1 MIKDHDP
8 AIYGKK
14 KEPMGVNK
22 PLRFVGLKLD
32 EKDLAEEIA
41 MDLDLPKDV
50 VLLVIN
56 QLIRRIVY
64 HMVHDHEL
72 AFNYFGRF
80 RLRRGHRHWVMQ
92 FMRMRSLDSY
102 LNARL
107 DNDANQKSITRINP
121 LVSNCWY
128 EYEIIHRDTLSLLDF
143 EPCEKIKRQ

>member
-80 RLRRGHRHWVMQ
+80 RLRRGHRHWVIQ

-107 DNDANQKSITRINP
+107 DNDANQKSIIRINP
-121 LVSNCWY
+121 LVSHSWY
-128 EYEIIHRDTLSLLDF
+128 EYEIVHRDTHSLLDV
-143 EPCEKIKRQ
+143 EPSEKVKRQ